1 MPKVSNQLKATVHIA
16 LFLVLRSFG
25 AVVCS
30 DAGSLASNELVTIR
44 NKVAVGFLQLQ
55 LRESEAR
62 RTKAPQH
69 RIPDEWISAECGIT

>member
-1 MPKVSNQLKATVHIA
+1 MPYNMPKVPIQLEGTVHVP

-44 NKVAVGFLQLQ
+44 NPLGG
-55 LRESEAR
+55 EIG
-62 RTKAPQH
+62 RTKAQQH
-69 RIPDEWISAECGIT
+69 RIPVEWISAECGMT